1 MSSKRLILACVAA
14 FVLALA
20 GAARV
25 AVAQMSEEAEQKG
38 SEMSMPDRGRVRA
51 PELGN
56 NRGWF
61 NTDRP
66 LSLAAL
72 RGKAVLLD
80 FWTYGCINCIHVIP
94 DLKRLEA
101 KYPNNLV
108 VIGVHSAKFENEKGS
123 ENIRQ
128 IVLRYEIEHPVVND
142 ADFSIWQSYA
152 VRAWPTQVLIDPAG
166 YVVGKVEG
174 EGNYEEID
182 AAIATTLADF
192 RGRGALNEQPLKLA
206 LERAKTGDMPLA
218 FPGKILA
225 DAKSDR
231 LYVADSNH
239 NRIVVAKLD
248 GTFVETVG
256 TGERGAA
263 DGAFERATFHRPQG
277 LALDAAGGA
286 LYVADTEN
294 HLVRRL
300 DLRAR
305 TVSTV
310 AGTGAQARGFDAEGG
325 RAAARSTPLNSPWDL
340 QLVRRTLYIAMAGPH
355 QIWRLN
361 LTRGQI
367 SVFAGS
373 GREARVDG
381 SLAASAFAQPSGL
394 TTDGRTLYVAD
405 SESNIIRA
413 VDLFA
418 SPARPSATPDDS
430 EAAAATAPPEDDLI
444 TTSDSPQSPSTD
456 ATTPESEGDPQII
469 IGASPPPETTR
480 AASPARQV
488 ETLAGGDLFEFGDTD
503 GAGDAARFQHPLGVV
518 YADGAVYVA
527 DTYNHKIKRLDP
539 ETRAVKTYAGAGK
552 PGHADGARASFYEPG
567 GLSLANNKLYVA
579 DTNNHAVRVVD
590 LANGQTSTLPLR
602 GLRPPAAS
610 ARAQAAAAAAT
621 PAPNAE
627 EIKLAPQRLLLLARP
642 AAPAAAGTNATTAT
656 TGGNALVV
664 KVDLPAGYHL
674 NELAPHRLQATVE
687 RGAERVAFEG
697 DARQLTRGA
706 KDLLRLPL
714 RLPLRA
720 LSDGAAELR
729 VQLTLYYCRED
740 NTGACRVKT
749 LVWHAPLNITS
760 ADADAPREIKLRGE
774 VK

>member
-1 MSSKRLILACVAA
+1 MSSKHLIRACLPAL
-14 FVLALA
+14 LALSV
-20 GAARV
+20 GASRV
-25 AVAQMSEEAEQKG
+25 VVAQMNEEGERQQRKG
-38 SEMSMPDRGRVRA
+38 SEMSIPDRGRVRA

-56 NRGWF
+56 NRGWL
-61 NTDRP
+61 NTGKP

-72 RGKAVLLD
+72 RGKVVLLD
-80 FWTYGCINCIHVIP
+80 FWTYGCINCIHIIP

-108 VIGVHSAKFENEKGS
+108 VIGVHSAKFENEKQS
-123 ENIRQ
+123 DNIRR
-128 IVLRYEIEHPVVND
+128 IILRYEIEHPVVND

-174 EGNYEEID
+174 EGHYKAID
-182 AAIATTLADF
+182 DGIAGTLAEF
-192 RGRGALNEQPLKLA
+192 RQRGELNEQPLKLT

-218 FPGKILA
+218 FPGKVLA

-239 NRIVVAKLD
+239 NRIVVTKLD
-248 GTFVETVG
+248 GTLLDTIG

-263 DGAFERATFHRPQG
+263 DGAFERAAFHRPQG
-277 LALDAAGGA
+277 LALDGDHGA

-294 HLVRRL
+294 HLIRRI
-300 DLRAR
+300 DLRSR

-310 AGTGAQARGFDAEGG
+310 AGTGAQARGFDAEAG
-325 RAAARSTPLNSPWDL
+325 RAAARSTALNSPWDL
-340 QLVRRTLYIAMAGPH
+340 QLARGTLYIAMAGPH

-361 LTRGQI
+361 LTRGRI

-373 GREARVDG
+373 GGEARFDG

-413 VDLFA
+413 VDLYA
-418 SPARPSATPDDS
+418 SPARASATPDDS
-430 EAAAATAPPEDDLI
+430 EVSPYTQDD
-444 TTSDSPQSPSTD
+444 T
-456 ATTPESEGDPQII
+456 
-469 IGASPPPETTR
+469 
-480 AASPARQV
+480 AASPGSSPNADDAPTSESENDALPAVAPPQATTFARQV
-488 ETLAGGDLFEFGDTD
+488 ETLAGGDLFEFGDVD
-503 GAGDAARFQHPLGVV
+503 GVGDAARFQHPLGVL

-539 ETRAVKTYAGAGK
+539 ETRAVKTFAGTGR

-590 LANGQTSTLPLR
+590 LASGQTSTLPLR
-602 GLRPPAAS
+602 NLRPPAAS
-610 ARAQAAAAAAT
+610 ARLLEADAAAT

-627 EIKLAPQRLLLLARP
+627 EIKVAPQRLQLPER
-642 AAPAAAGTNATTAT
+642 AASTAMAA
-656 TGGNALVV
+656 TGDNALIVEV
-664 KVDLPAGYHL
+664 ALPAGYHL
-674 NELAPHRLQATVE
+674 NELAPHRLRATVE
-687 RGAERVAFEG
+687 RGAERVAFAG
-697 DARQLTRGA
+697 DARGLSLVA

-720 LSDGAAELR
+720 LSGGAAELR

-740 NTGACRVKT
+740 DTGACRIKT
-749 LVWHAPLNITS
+749 LIWRAPLDVTP
-760 ADADAPREIKLRGE
+760 DARAPREVKLRGE